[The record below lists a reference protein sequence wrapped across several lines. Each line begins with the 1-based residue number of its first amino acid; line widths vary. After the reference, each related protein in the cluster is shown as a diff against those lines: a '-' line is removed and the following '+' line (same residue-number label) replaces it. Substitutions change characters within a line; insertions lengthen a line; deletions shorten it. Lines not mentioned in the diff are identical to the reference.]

1 MDIRDK
7 VTELKGIGPKKCEA
21 LEKLN
26 IHTLED
32 LILFFP
38 RDYEDRRN
46 KVKIGDLREDMP
58 AVIKGKVE
66 RAVSDRYKY
75 GRKQLLKLLVSD
87 DTGTIEVV
95 FFNAKYLVSSFKA
108 GQEYIFYGKPQMN
121 FGRLQMVHPEFS
133 RNEDTAEG
141 ILPVYPLTKGV
152 SQKEMRQWQADIKTR
167 YYEAEDI
174 LSE

>member
-1 MDIRDK
+1 MDPREK
-7 VTELKGIGPKKCEA
+7 VTELKGVGPKKSEA

-26 IHTLED
+26 IRTLED

-46 KVKIGDLREDMP
+46 KVKIRELREDVS

-87 DTGTIEVV
+87 DTGTVEVV
-95 FFNAKYLVSSFKA
+95 FF
-108 GQEYIFYGKPQMN
+108 
-121 FGRLQMVHPEFS
+121 
-133 RNEDTAEG
+133 
-141 ILPVYPLTKGV
+141 
-152 SQKEMRQWQADIKTR
+152 
-167 YYEAEDI
+167 
-174 LSE
+174 